1 MLSKPKTEQQR
12 RRTGVVVAIVL
23 AAVALY
29 FVFVN
34 KSQSPVPTT
43 SLGAGQPRFAPTG
56 SGASQST
63 PAGFPP
69 FDPSAV
75 NAAKRQLTQKTY
87 GQVGTAGIIEVSYP
101 EGWVPQPGPNGV
113 SVMHPDGLALFE
125 WGFPSAAANTS
136 ADAIFENKIL
146 PVFRRTAQDVR
157 VLGDV
162 PLSLAEGLLVGKEY
176 YATAMYQGQRVFGH
190 IMILK
195 VNVGVT
201 AIPGV
206 GYLPE
211 TFKFARISGP
221 AERFPVL
228 YAMASSVREIPAD
241 STGGGG
247 VPDRSGES
255 GTGAEGFR
263 GPSGVNK
270 RVDIQRRCEDEAWKV
285 NSDVGI
291 AQRGGHVD
299 PRVRS
304 EALQKCLARNGIR

>member
-1 MLSKPKTEQQR
+1 M
-12 RRTGVVVAIVL
+12 VL

-34 KSQSPVPTT
+34 KSQSPAPTT

-56 SGASQST
+56 SGTSQST

-75 NAAKRQLTQKTY
+75 NAAKRQLTQQTY

-101 EGWVPQPGPNGV
+101 QGWVPQPGPDGV

-125 WGFPSAAANTS
+125 WGFFKAAANTS
-136 ADAIFENKIL
+136 TDAIFEGKVL
-146 PVFRRTAQDVR
+146 PMFRRTAQDVR

-195 VNVGVT
+195 LSNVGGT

-211 TFKFARISGP
+211 VGYFKFARISGP
-221 AERFPVL
+221 AERFPML

-241 STGGGG
+241 SAGGGG

-255 GTGAEGFR
+255 GTGTGGFR
-263 GPSGVNK
+263 GPSGVNT

-291 AQRGGHVD
+291 AQRGGPVD